1 MAVVFASSRIQS
13 EMEPFIK
20 DPELVAKMIPM
31 GDPTE
36 IREVLEDP
44 DLMTK
49 ISDIA
54 RINHHLHKNYLLFP
68 VMKALLRL
76 HRVQYRV
83 KDSGQNSARMDHLSQ
98 QVGQILELA
107 SGSDFETI
115 IIPSEASA
123 EHPGV
128 QLMHGTVHSATPSS
142 LTTPTVVLGTVE
154 TEELGEDDDGSL
166 GLPSL
171 GVTPADL
178 ASALAGIGTEQSD
191 SQHSSMSVEMSS
203 QPPLSLPIYSP
214 NISGTSAPA
223 SLQESELLSVPP
235 PPTVNRSLS
244 DSGRGNT
251 GTGHDTSGPT
261 SSSSPSSISQMDL
274 QQALSQVL
282 NTVQHHQQAGPVSTS
297 HQSPSQHRP
306 PRHRHSGHQSR
317 RETALRERYTA
328 HLEQLHAMG
337 ITYSDSECL
346 HALDAAEG
354 DLQTALE
361 ILMGDPNH

>member
-1 MAVVFASSRIQS
+1 
-13 EMEPFIK
+13 
-20 DPELVAKMIPM
+20 
-31 GDPTE
+31 
-36 IREVLEDP
+36 
-44 DLMTK
+44 
-49 ISDIA
+49 
-54 RINHHLHKNYLLFP
+54 
-68 VMKALLRL
+68 MKALLRL
-76 HRVQYRV
+76 HRVKYCV
-83 KDSGQNSARMDHLSQ
+83 KDSGQARVDHLSQ

-107 SGSDFETI
+107 GGSDFETI

-128 QLMHGTVHSATPSS
+128 QLMHGTVHPSS
-142 LTTPTVVLGTVE
+142 LTTPTVAPGTVE
-154 TEELGEDDDGSL
+154 TEELGEEDDGSL

-178 ASALAGIGTEQSD
+178 ASALASIDTEQSD

-203 QPPLSLPIYSP
+203 QPPLSLPVLPP
-214 NISGTSAPA
+214 NVSGTSAPA

-244 DSGRGNT
+244 DSGHGNT
-251 GTGHDTSGPT
+251 GTRHDASGPT
-261 SSSSPSSISQMDL
+261 SSSSSSISQMDL

-282 NTVQHHQQAGPVSTS
+282 STAQRHQQAGPVSTS
-297 HQSPSQHRP
+297 HQSPRTPSQHRP
-306 PRHRHSGHQSR
+306 RHRHGGHQSR

-346 HALDAAEG
+346 HALEAADG